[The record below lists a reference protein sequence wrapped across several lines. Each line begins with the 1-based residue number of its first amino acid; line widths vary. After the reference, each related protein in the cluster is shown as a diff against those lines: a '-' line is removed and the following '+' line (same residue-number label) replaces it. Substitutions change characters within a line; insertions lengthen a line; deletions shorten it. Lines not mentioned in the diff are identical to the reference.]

1 MKHPKLLIAA
11 AFLFTAIHIHAQCI
25 LTCPSNITVDA
36 TSSAGAV
43 VNYPSPTISGSC
55 GVINLIPSSG
65 NIFPIGTTTVHAFNN
80 PVQTIYGLAGNA
92 LVSFNAATPGTVSS
106 SITITGLA
114 VAEQIQSIDFRPA
127 TGQLYGLAVS
137 GGGTLG
143 RLYVINTTT
152 GAATA
157 VGASTFSLPG
167 VGSYSIDFN
176 PVVDRIRLVS
186 TAGLN
191 IRLHPDLGTIAA
203 TDIPLNPGTPSIT
216 DIAYTNIPL
225 SPTTTLYD
233 IDFQTDALYTQ
244 NPNAGVLT
252 LVGPLGVD
260 ATGTVGFDM
269 SQLGFAYAQINNG
282 LSSTLY
288 TINLATG
295 AATIVGA
302 IGNSA
307 TMDIAAAPITQ
318 AETQCTFTV
327 TVKPV
332 ACATVFYRDNDGDGY
347 GNAANTTTGCSAP
360 AGYVSDSTDCNDN
373 DNTIH
378 PGAAEICDGKDNDCD
393 GQVDESCTVPP
404 CADCEESCTYTQG
417 FYGNQKGTV
426 CYNNT
431 STVNATQLMLNAFGA
446 DAFKVFGNV
455 ANKRFFTLYKTDIQN
470 KNIFKMLPAI
480 GSSKPIA
487 QDLISPYDGAYYDD
501 QQTWYLVPI
510 PTSGSQ
516 KGKINN
522 MLLAQTITL
531 WFNLRTS
538 TSLGSISLAKDTLVT
553 TAQTACGSGIPTGSP
568 QKFGLPHSVV
578 VYLNGGN
585 GYSNDVNGLFQL
597 ANDVLGGLNTSVAA
611 SDVQVTIATIN
622 TAFDGCRILIGTIAY
637 APSVQLITSSN
648 ASKQFTEVLPTG
660 ISIKARPN
668 PATSYF
674 LIDVSSS
681 NSTSKINLQVYDM
694 QGRLMEEKII
704 VANTTVRLGDRY
716 INGVYIVNARQ
727 GNEQTHIK
735 LIKAGQ

>member
-1 MKHPKLLIAA
+1 
-11 AFLFTAIHIHAQCI
+11 
-25 LTCPSNITVDA
+25 
-36 TSSAGAV
+36 
-43 VNYPSPTISGSC
+43 
-55 GVINLIPSSG
+55 
-65 NIFPIGTTTVHAFNN
+65 
-80 PVQTIYGLAGNA
+80 
-92 LVSFNAATPGTVSS
+92 
-106 SITITGLA
+106 
-114 VAEQIQSIDFRPA
+114 
-127 TGQLYGLAVS
+127 
-137 GGGTLG
+137 
-143 RLYVINTTT
+143 
-152 GAATA
+152 
-157 VGASTFSLPG
+157 
-167 VGSYSIDFN
+167 
-176 PVVDRIRLVS
+176 
-186 TAGLN
+186 
-191 IRLHPDLGTIAA
+191 
-203 TDIPLNPGTPSIT
+203 
-216 DIAYTNIPL
+216 
-225 SPTTTLYD
+225 
-233 IDFQTDALYTQ
+233 
-244 NPNAGVLT
+244 
-252 LVGPLGVD
+252 
-260 ATGTVGFDM
+260 
-269 SQLGFAYAQINNG
+269 
-282 LSSTLY
+282 
-288 TINLATG
+288 
-295 AATIVGA
+295 
-302 IGNSA
+302 
-307 TMDIAAAPITQ
+307 
-318 AETQCTFTV
+318 V
-327 TVKPV
+327 TVNPV

-360 AGYVSDSTDCNDN
+360 AGYVSNSTDCNDN

-568 QKFGLPHSVV
+568 QKFGLPHNVV

-681 NSTSKINLQVYDM
+681 NSTSKINLQVYDI